1 MLDLRDNKYTKN
13 DQKDQKEEYE
23 KKDDKD
29 YYKKLFESHLEKKG
43 TKKYWSNVSRKR
55 DTNNDLI

>member
-1 MLDLRDNKYTKN
+1 MLDLRDNKYTKK

-29 YYKKLFESHLEKKG
+29 YYKKLFESHLEKKD
-43 TKKYWSNVSRKR
+43 TKKY
-55 DTNNDLI
+55 

>member
-1 MLDLRDNKYTKN
+1 MLDLRDNKYTK
-13 DQKDQKEEYE
+13 KTKEE
-23 KKDDKD
+23 DVTTNKD

>member
-1 MLDLRDNKYTKN
+1 MLDLRDNKYNKKT
-13 DQKDQKEEYE
+13 KEEDVKDE